1 MKSKRFL
8 NFNTRSRD
16 CPNLKVY
23 NIPDNFSI
31 IRQKTIN
38 IAITKR

>member
-1 MKSKRFL
+1 MESKRFL

-23 NIPDNFSI
+23 NIMCQMIS
-31 IRQKTIN
+31 QQYG
-38 IAITKR
+38 KRLLT

>member
-23 NIPDNFSI
+23 NRMHLMISQQHN
-31 IRQKTIN
+31 KKLLT
-38 IAITKR
+38 

>member
-1 MKSKRFL
+1 MKSKSFL

-16 CPNLKVY
+16 CPNFKVHY
-23 NIPDNFSI
+23 IPDDFST

>member
-1 MKSKRFL
+1 MRSKRFL
-8 NFNTRSRD
+8 NFKTRSRD

-23 NIPDNFSI
+23 NVPDDFSTI
-31 IRQKTIN
+31 QQEIIN